1 VIRPAAIL
9 YVFAIMMTS
18 LCHKYWQFML
28 SQGVLMGIA
37 MGLIQFPAMAAVTQ
51 YFDKKR
57 AAALGAAISGSS
69 IGGVVMPI
77 ALSKM
82 LNSTNIGFGWSVRII
97 GFIVIPLLAFSCVT
111 VKPRLPPRKTNFFI
125 PAAFKDPRYGLII
138 AAMFFMLIGMFAP
151 LFYVPTYAVTRGID
165 ATLASYLLAILNAA
179 STFGRIIPGIMAD
192 KFGRLNV
199 FTIGGITTG
208 IVIMCLNEAKSTP
221 ALVVYSLAVGFS
233 SGTIISGGSAAFTI
247 CIKNPQEAG
256 AYMGMGLG
264 IASLA
269 ALIGPPVN
277 GAFVTHYGGFSQ
289 MSIFSGVMCIFGGF
303 IALGAKAVT
312 PQGIF
317 GRT

>member
-1 VIRPAAIL
+1 
-9 YVFAIMMTS
+9 
-18 LCHKYWQFML
+18 ML
-28 SQGVLMGIA
+28 AQGILMGIA
-37 MGLIQFPAMAAVTQ
+37 MGLIQFPSMAAVTQ
-51 YFDKKR
+51 YFNKKR
-57 AAALGAAISGSS
+57 AAALGAVISGSS

-97 GFIVIPLLAFSCVT
+97 GFIVIPLLAFSCIT
-111 VKPRLPPRKTNFFI
+111 VKSRLPPRKTNFFI
-125 PAAFKDPRYGLII
+125 PTAFKDPRYGLII
-138 AAMFFMLIGMFAP
+138 ASMFFMLLGMFAP
-151 LFYVPTYAVTRGID
+151 LFYVPTYAVSRGMD
-165 ATLASYLLAILNAA
+165 STLASYLLAILNAA
-179 STFGRIIPGIMAD
+179 STFGRIIPGILAD

-199 FTIGGITTG
+199 LTIGGISTG
-208 IVIMCLNEAKSTP
+208 VVIFCWNEAQSTP

-247 CIKNPQEAG
+247 CITNPQEAG
-256 AYMGMGLG
+256 AYMGMGMG

-277 GAFVTHYGGFSQ
+277 GALVSHYGGFSQ
-289 MSIFSGVMCIFGGF
+289 MSIFSGVMCVVGGI